1 MSYEW
6 IQTNR
11 LQWSKFDIGGR
22 IMAAFGKRLII
33 FAILLILGML
43 MGMQIAGTGFSLEGQ
58 QGQGVSAQQQL
69 QQEYQQEQAME
80 ANELEQT
87 VSASLPEAQPQI
99 VTPRDVLTT
108 EPAKASAVDVL
119 AEKTAGLLQQVSQSG
134 IRWVV
139 SLFNGVTE

>member
-1 MSYEW
+1 
-6 IQTNR
+6 
-11 LQWSKFDIGGR
+11 
-22 IMAAFGKRLII
+22 MAAFGKRLII

-43 MGMQIAGTGFSLEGQ
+43 MGMQIAGSGFSIEEQ
-58 QGQGVSAQQQL
+58 QGQGVALQQQL
-69 QQEYQQEQAME
+69 QQEYQQEQA
-80 ANELEQT
+80 AQSGDLEQT

>member
-1 MSYEW
+1 
-6 IQTNR
+6 
-11 LQWSKFDIGGR
+11 
-22 IMAAFGKRLII
+22 MAAFGKRLII

>member
-1 MSYEW
+1 
-6 IQTNR
+6 
-11 LQWSKFDIGGR
+11 
-22 IMAAFGKRLII
+22 MAAFGKRLII

-43 MGMQIAGTGFSLEGQ
+43 MGMQIAGTGFSFEGQQ
-58 QGQGVSAQQQL
+58 QGQGATVQQQL
-69 QQEYQQEQAME
+69 QQGQRQEQTVE
-80 ANELEQT
+80 ANDYEQT

-99 VTPRDVLTT
+99 ITPRDVLAT

>member
-1 MSYEW
+1 
-6 IQTNR
+6 
-11 LQWSKFDIGGR
+11 
-22 IMAAFGKRLII
+22 MAAFGKRLII

-43 MGMQIAGTGFSLEGQ
+43 MGMQIAGTGFSIEEQ
-58 QGQGVSAQQQL
+58 QGQGVALQQQL
-69 QQEYQQEQAME
+69 QQEYQQEQA
-80 ANELEQT
+80 AQSGDLEQT